1 MIEWIN
7 LVTMVLSS
15 VLMLLFYLKSVSP
28 AALAAEIGEI
38 AYRKCYYYRL
48 GASFFEFIVILTY
61 LGYFI
66 FPVEA
71 FGLPQFFPWEWG
83 LSIIIGI
90 VILIPSGWLMIR
102 GLLDAGKEAMAPQ
115 VDQKLYQGIYTKIR
129 HPQALGELPLW
140 WVGALFLNSPF
151 LALYS
156 FIFIPIFYIM
166 VRAEEKDL
174 ILRFGE
180 AYKEYR
186 SKTGMFIPKRKRR
199 L

>member
-7 LVTMVLSS
+7 LVAMVLSS

-28 AALAAEIGEI
+28 AALTAKIGET

-48 GASFFEFIVILTY
+48 IASFFEFIVIVTY

-115 VDQKLYQGIYTKIR
+115 VDQKLYQGIYTKVR

-156 FIFIPIFYIM
+156 FIFVPIFYIM
-166 VRAEEKDL
+166 VKTEEKDL

-180 AYKEYR
+180 AYKAYR
-186 SKTGMFIPKRKRR
+186 LKTGMFIPKRKRR
-199 L
+199 

>member
-1 MIEWIN
+1 MLEWIN
-7 LVTMVLSS
+7 FILMVLSS

-28 AALAAEIGEI
+28 AALAEKIGQA

-48 GASFFEFIVILTY
+48 VASFFEFIIIVTY
-61 LGYFI
+61 LGYAI

-71 FGLPQFFPWEWG
+71 FGLPQFFPWKWEI
-83 LSIIIGI
+83 SIIIGI

-166 VRAEEKDL
+166 VRTEEKDL

-186 SKTGMFIPKRKRR
+186 LKTGMFIPKRKKRP
-199 L
+199 